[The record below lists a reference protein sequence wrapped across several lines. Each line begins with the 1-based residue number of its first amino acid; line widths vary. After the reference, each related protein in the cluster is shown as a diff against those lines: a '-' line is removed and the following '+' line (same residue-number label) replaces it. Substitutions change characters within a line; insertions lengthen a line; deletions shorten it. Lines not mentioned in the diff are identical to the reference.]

1 MNINLR
7 PKKCSGQSRYSR
19 YGSYATGPTANL
31 VIVFET
37 FKRSHNLKTWLRF
50 VPRRG
55 KIFLASYCMYSF
67 SCCYVELRDTNTNCI
82 IGSLAICFGI
92 RLCRSV
98 RSYVCAE
105 ILSTRKGSPSKGHLH
120 SPYPPGSATDHSK
133 YCTNLALITLVP
145 VITKIFNTTSL
156 WMLRFPIYISI
167 KGNPE
172 HRFIQ
177 YVSRVSE
184 LRAIF

>member
-1 MNINLR
+1 MNTNFR
-7 PKKCSGQSRYSR
+7 PKKYSGLSRYGC

-31 VIVFET
+31 VIVLET

-55 KIFLASYCMYSF
+55 KNFSASYCMYSF
-67 SCCYVELRDTNTNCI
+67 SCCSVELRDTNTNCI

-105 ILSTRKGSPSKGHLH
+105 LLSTRKGSPSKGNAPPLPDPLDPPLH
-120 SPYPPGSATDHSK
+120 
-133 YCTNLALITLVP
+133 NTLWLLSV
-145 VITKIFNTTSL
+145 VKD
-156 WMLRFPIYISI
+156 
-167 KGNPE
+167 
-172 HRFIQ
+172 
-177 YVSRVSE
+177 
-184 LRAIF
+184 AIF